1 MTGRRSNKVIFRS
14 TFRCRSVNQS
24 DLTDKVTQVLL
35 FGWKYCSKYLYFS
48 ESALSQEP
56 GPFSPGLEYNS
67 ETLTLKVYLFKLCD
81 RRRTIDLS
89 IREAV
94 KDEEISRPPVGHQ
107 KADCL
112 PFVLRRIVTD

>member
-1 MTGRRSNKVIFRS
+1 M
-14 TFRCRSVNQS
+14 
-24 DLTDKVTQVLL
+24 
-35 FGWKYCSKYLYFS
+35 
-48 ESALSQEP
+48 
-56 GPFSPGLEYNS
+56 LECNS
-67 ETLTLKVYLFKLCD
+67 GTLTLKVYLFKLCD

-94 KDEEISRPPVGHQ
+94 KDEEIVGTSPPVGHQ